1 LYNGIITIQKK
12 NERVFDARGRL
23 LIPNFLFVLRGRVMP
38 SEKEG
43 RIFLYAMKRKKK
55 MQERRNECEICFENG
70 GRPLKNRERELLVF
84 SP

>member
-1 LYNGIITIQKK
+1 MYNGIITIQKK

-43 RIFLYAMKRKKK
+43 RIFLYAKK
-55 MQERRNECEICFENG
+55 MQERKNECEICFENG